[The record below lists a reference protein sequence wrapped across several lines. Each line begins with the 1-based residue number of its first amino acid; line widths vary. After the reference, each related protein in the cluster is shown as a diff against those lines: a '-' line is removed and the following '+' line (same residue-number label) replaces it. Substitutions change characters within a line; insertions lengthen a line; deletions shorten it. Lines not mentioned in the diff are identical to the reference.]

1 MLTKNFWGKY
11 FKEYDFLNELIPYR
25 ELLNTICSYSNP
37 QPGGCVLDV
46 GSGTGNLSMLL
57 ESFGTK
63 VTSIDFSKEGIEIHK
78 AKKPKAYIINLDISK
93 KLPFTDNEFDS
104 IVSNNVLYTIPKEK
118 RSNILRELYRVLKP
132 GGNIV
137 ISNILKGFKPHYIYF
152 DHVKMLL
159 SKHGITKT
167 SLKILA
173 LIWPT
178 IKILYYNH
186 LINTENKCGFYD
198 FFKEKEQSNLLM
210 EAGFKKISEDLIL
223 YSGQAVLNWG
233 IK

>member
-1 MLTKNFWGKY
+1 
-11 FKEYDFLNELIPYR
+11 
-25 ELLNTICSYSNP
+25 
-37 QPGGCVLDV
+37 
-46 GSGTGNLSMLL
+46 
-57 ESFGTK
+57 
-63 VTSIDFSKEGIEIHK
+63 
-78 AKKPKAYIINLDISK
+78 
-93 KLPFTDNEFDS
+93 
-104 IVSNNVLYTIPKEK
+104 
-118 RSNILRELYRVLKP
+118 
-132 GGNIV
+132 
-137 ISNILKGFKPHYIYF
+137 
-152 DHVKMLL
+152 MLL